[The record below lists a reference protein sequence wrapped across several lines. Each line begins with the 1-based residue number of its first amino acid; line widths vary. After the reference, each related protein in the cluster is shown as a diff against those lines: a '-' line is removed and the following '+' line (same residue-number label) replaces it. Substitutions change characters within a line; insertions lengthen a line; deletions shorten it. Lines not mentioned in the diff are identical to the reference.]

1 MSGEKELRKLLGNR
15 IARLRKQAGL
25 SQAKLGELIG
35 GVHQTMIS
43 QIEAGDRGIPDE
55 RLSALAGALDVD
67 EAELSVEALGA
78 SQTGRVMSEQMRS
91 AWRDRV
97 IMDRSL
103 DPFVMN
109 LLITLS
115 APVFRPGGHWI
126 IHVTVDQFVRETG
139 RDKAKVEE
147 YWSALVDSPYLERV
161 GEVQW
166 AFWMVL
172 P

>member
-1 MSGEKELRKLLGNR
+1 MSGEKELRKLLGER

-25 SQAKLGELIG
+25 SQTKLGKLIG

-55 RLSALAGALDVD
+55 RLSALAGALGVD
-67 EAELSVEALGA
+67 EAELTVDSLGE
-78 SQTGRVMSEQMRS
+78 SGSGKVSSEELRS

-97 IMDRSL
+97 AMDPSL

-109 LLITLS
+109 MLMMVS
-115 APVFRPGGHWI
+115 APVFRPAGNWL
-126 IHVTVDQFVRETG
+126 IHVTVEQFARETG
-139 RDKAKVEE
+139 RDLQRVEQH
-147 YWSALVDSPYLERV
+147 WQQMVDTPYLERV
-161 GEVQW
+161 GEVEW
-166 AFWMVL
+166 AFWMTF